1 MLIVTV
7 GAEGIMSVTRWD
19 DRFFETTR
27 GRILALLRRESRTV
41 EELASA
47 VGVSDNAVRIHLAAL
62 ERDGV
67 VRQRGV
73 RASGPAGGKPAYA
86 YEVAPDAERL
96 FTKAYI
102 PVLSQL
108 VAVLEERMTTRQLQ
122 AILREVGRRLAASRA
137 PTAGPLRERAEA
149 AATVL
154 TELGGVVDVEE
165 TDGSLM
171 LRGFSCPL
179 ADAVR
184 AHPATCHAAESLVEE
199 LVGAPVKEC
208 CDKGERPRCRFQ
220 IDAKR
225 VARKA

>member
-1 MLIVTV
+1 
-7 GAEGIMSVTRWD
+7 MSVTRWD

-41 EELASA
+41 EELAAA

-67 VRQRGV
+67 VRQHGIRP
-73 RASGPAGGKPAYA
+73 SGPAGGKPPYT
-86 YEVAPDAERL
+86 YEVTPDAERL

-108 VAVLEERMTTRQLQ
+108 VAVLEERMTSRELQ
-122 AILREVGRRLAASRA
+122 GILREVGRRLAAKSGG
-137 PTAGPLRERAEA
+137 PSAGRVRDRAEA

-154 TELGGVVDVEE
+154 TELGGIVDVEE
-165 TDGSLM
+165 DDGVLV

-184 AHPATCHAAESLVEE
+184 AHPGTCHAAESLVAE
-199 LVGAPVKEC
+199 LVGVPVKERC
-208 CDKGERPRCRFQ
+208 QKGDRPRCRFELG
-220 IDAKR
+220 A
-225 VARKA
+225 ARRQSRAG